1 MSFLPG
7 IAHVAHKADPISL
20 AFGEKSDPLYG
31 ALKPKTPPAAPG
43 VPNPNDAANAAQSLT
58 DSMRMRRGMM
68 SNIYAGA
75 NPQAAVTGKT
85 ALGS

>member
-1 MSFLPG
+1 MSFAHNLHKILDPFPRKTFLG
-7 IAHVAHKADPISL
+7 QQDIAGDII
-20 AFGEKSDPLYG
+20 DN
-31 ALKPKTPPAAPG
+31 PKTPPAAPG

-58 DSMRMRRGMM
+58 DSMRMRRGML

-85 ALGS
+85 QLGA